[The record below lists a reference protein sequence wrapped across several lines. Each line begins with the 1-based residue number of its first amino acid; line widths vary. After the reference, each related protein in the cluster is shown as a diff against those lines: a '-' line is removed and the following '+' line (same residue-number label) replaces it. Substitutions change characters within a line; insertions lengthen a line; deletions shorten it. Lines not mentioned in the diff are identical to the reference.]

1 MSFKLSAAHR
11 GDKGEKTRTA
21 TKIPAV
27 VYGVGKATE
36 SLTLD
41 YANFLKLHHDAGVSS
56 LIDLKVDGQ
65 DGGKILIQEVQRDPV
80 SDRVIH
86 VDLRRIDMNQPVT
99 ATVELRF
106 SGESPAIKELGG
118 TLMHSLSVV
127 HVKCLPKD
135 LVGYLEVDLAVLK
148 TFDDV
153 IKIKNLVLPVGLE
166 ITSPHA
172 EDLVVKAA
180 AAMTEE
186 EIKKMEDEAKAAD
199 VSKIEVAGKKKEEEG
214 EAVAEGVE
222 GAKTAPAGKEE
233 KDKKEEKK

>member
-1 MSFKLSAAHR
+1 M
-11 GDKGEKTRTA
+11 RTA

-27 VYGVGKATE
+27 VYGVGKETE

-41 YANFLKLHHDAGVSS
+41 YVNFLKLHDEAGVSS
-56 LIDLKVDGQ
+56 LVDLEVDGK
-65 DGGKILIQEVQRDPV
+65 DAGKILIQEVQRDPV

-86 VDLRRIDMNQPVT
+86 VDLRRIDMNKPVM

-106 SGESPAIKELGG
+106 THESPAIKELGG

-135 LVGYLEVDLAVLK
+135 LVGHLDVDLSVLK

-153 IKIKNLVLPVGLE
+153 IKIKNLVLPAGLE

-186 EIKKMEDEAKAAD
+186 EIKKMEEEAKTAD

-214 EAVAEGVE
+214 EAAVE
-222 GAKTAPAGKEE
+222 GAEGAKPGESPKGVPSGKEE
-233 KDKKEEKK
+233 KK